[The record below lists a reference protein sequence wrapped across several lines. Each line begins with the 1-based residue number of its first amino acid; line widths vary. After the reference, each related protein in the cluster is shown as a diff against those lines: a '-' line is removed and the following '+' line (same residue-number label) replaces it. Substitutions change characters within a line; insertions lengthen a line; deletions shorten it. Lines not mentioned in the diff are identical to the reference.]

1 MKSIGTIT
9 FHKSNNYGAYLQC
22 FALQKTLNDLG
33 YASSIINYE
42 TAADIERYKL
52 ISTKTPK
59 KLIKSLIF
67 YIPNKKRSK
76 SFRKAQEQYTLSS
89 KDKSFDV
96 AITGSDQV
104 WNPNLSGGTID
115 PYFTLNGINA
125 KKKISYAA
133 SIGSEDSVAKFSDDF
148 KEITRSL
155 DSISVR
161 ETQAKRALS
170 QVTNRTIKVTIDPTA
185 LVKKDDWLKL
195 INDIPKDN
203 AKYIF
208 SYFIGIRKDQAK
220 ALSKICKKL
229 NLKTLSFSQI
239 PKEKHIY
246 KYCYTEGPFKFL
258 ARLRDAKLV
267 ITSSFHGTI
276 LSIIFQK
283 NFYVLMP
290 DPKKRSRIDNILK
303 LTGLSNRIIET
314 EMDIDKV
321 NLKDIDYTEPQIK
334 LDKLREESLDW
345 LKNAIE
351 N

>member
-1 MKSIGTIT
+1 MKIGIIT
-9 FHKSNNYGAYLQC
+9 FHKSENYGAYLQC
-22 FALQKTLNDLG
+22 FALQKTLKDLG
-33 YASSIINYE
+33 YTPSIINYE

-52 ISTKTPK
+52 ISTKSPK
-59 KLIKSLIF
+59 KFIKSLIL

-76 SFRKAQEQYTLSS
+76 SFKEAQKRYNLST
-89 KDKSFDV
+89 KNELFDV

-115 PYFTLNGINA
+115 LYFTLKKINA

-133 SIGSEDSVAKFSDDF
+133 SIGSEDSVAKIPNAYKDIA
-148 KEITRSL
+148 KNL

-161 ETQAKRALS
+161 EIQAKKAFS
-170 QVTNRTIKVTIDPTA
+170 QITEKRVEVTIDPTA
-185 LVKKDDWLKL
+185 LVKKNIWLKL
-195 INDIPKDN
+195 IEDIPKDET
-203 AKYIF
+203 AYIF
-208 SYFIGIRKDQAK
+208 SYFIGIRKDQARTL
-220 ALSKICKKL
+220 AKICKNL

-276 LSIIFQK
+276 LSIILHK

-290 DPKKRSRIDNILK
+290 DPKKRSRMDNILK
-303 LTGLSNRIIET
+303 LTGLTNRIIET
-314 EMDIDKV
+314 ESDIEKI
-321 NLKDIDYTEPQIK
+321 NLDDIDYSEPQKK
-334 LDKLREESLDW
+334 LDKLRKESLDW